1 MYKIKRETMKKYIIT
16 LTSLLLMVACNNK
29 AELESI
35 DDGTMKFDVEH
46 PAKVTRATS
55 AGFEEGDEISL
66 FAVEYVNGVAQ
77 PLQIAAN
84 FINNETLTCTSGV
97 WAPERK
103 LYWGD
108 TALDFYAFY
117 PKIDKLQSSTAHIV
131 EIETDQRS
139 IPADGTMSGYEA
151 SDFLFAK
158 AENVQQT
165 DGNVKLQF
173 KHLMSKVTVTLEKGE
188 TFEGEFPEDAC
199 VNIYNTNTTAA
210 INLAQGSVCKYA
222 YGQKKTINARKIST
236 TEFEAIV
243 VPQFISTLTPLI
255 EITMGGISYLLDYS
269 ISFMPGYQHDIS
281 IIINTS
287 PNQEKIEIS
296 IDGTINDWVDNN
308 N

>member
-1 MYKIKRETMKKYIIT
+1 MKKYIAI
-16 LTSLLLMVACNNK
+16 LAVLMLAVACDNK
-29 AELESI
+29 AEVESV
-35 DDGTMKFDVEH
+35 DDGTIKFDIEH
-46 PAKVTRATS
+46 PAEVTRAT
-55 AGFEEGDEISL
+55 AVGFEEGDEVSL
-66 FAVEYVNGVAQ
+66 FAVEYVNEVAQ
-77 PLQIAAN
+77 PLQITAN
-84 FINNETLTCTSGV
+84 FVNNEALTYSAGIWT
-97 WAPERK
+97 PERK

-108 TALDFYAFY
+108 TALDFYACY
-117 PKIDKLQSSTAHIV
+117 PKIDELQSASAHIV
-131 EIETDQRS
+131 EIATDQRS
-139 IPADGTMSGYEA
+139 VPTDGSMDGYEA

-158 AENVQQT
+158 AENVKQT

-210 INLAQGSVCKYA
+210 INLAKGSVCKYA
-222 YGQKKTINARKIST
+222 YGKKKTINAKKIST
-236 TEFEAIV
+236 TQFEAIV

-281 IIINTS
+281 VIINTS

-296 IDGTINDWVDNN
+296 IDGTINDWVERDNN
-308 N
+308 